1 MFNVVL
7 QPQVVGLG
15 CFHQSIDDSCGF
27 GTGRSVGKEP
37 AFAPNHEGPNRI
49 LHLVVADLDF
59 TMVEKST
66 KKLLL
71 VQGVGYGFLI
81 LQVLPSFSGIL
92 QESP

>member
-15 CFHQSIDDSCGF
+15 RFQQSIDDSCGF
-27 GTGRSVGKEP
+27 CVVRRVGKEP
-37 AFAPNHEGPNRI
+37 AFAPDHEGAYRI

-59 TMVEKST
+59 TMVEKSA